1 MKPNYYLLV
10 LTFIVCLIA
19 SCDKNGCTDPTA
31 VNYNAKAK
39 NNDGTCNYN
48 ILYKNIDRE
57 YIFLTNIDSIMASN
71 DPISNH
77 IDSILSGD
85 INTSIVSTGKLYMD
99 IDQNEVTD
107 LYFEII
113 DLLVYFDLSQNYYKL
128 FLLDHLNQLFLT

>member
-10 LTFIVCLIA
+10 LTFIVCLFA

-31 VNYNAKAK
+31 VNYNAKA
-39 NNDGTCNYN
+39 NNSDGTCNYN

-57 YIFLTNIDSIMASN
+57 YIFLTSIDSIMASN

-85 INTSIVSTGKLYMD
+85 INSSIVSTGRL
-99 IDQNEVTD
+99 
-107 LYFEII
+107 
-113 DLLVYFDLSQNYYKL
+113 
-128 FLLDHLNQLFLT
+128 